1 MTNFNFQNLILENEA
16 EQHEQTQ
23 ETQVA
28 RSPCHL
34 GRRPHGAQSGVGTR
48 GLPLA
53 WELLRADKVVPT
65 YLHRTGCSRTRPSG
79 LARVCMWC
87 VVCEAGMK
95 KCLVGQK

>member
-53 WELLRADKVVPT
+53 WELLRAE
-65 YLHRTGCSRTRPSG
+65 RRTRPSG

>member
-1 MTNFNFQNLILENEA
+1 M
-16 EQHEQTQ
+16 
-23 ETQVA
+23 
-28 RSPCHL
+28 
-34 GRRPHGAQSGVGTR
+34 
-48 GLPLA
+48 A

-65 YLHRTGCSRTRPSG
+65 YLHRTGRSRTRPSG